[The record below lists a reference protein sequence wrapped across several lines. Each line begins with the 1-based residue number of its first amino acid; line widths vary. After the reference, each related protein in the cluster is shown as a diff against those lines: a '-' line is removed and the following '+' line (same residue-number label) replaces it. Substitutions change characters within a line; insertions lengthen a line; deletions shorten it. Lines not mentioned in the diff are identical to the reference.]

1 MRSVIVLSGTIRNDA
16 AFLAFIDQADDILA
30 ADGGVR
36 HLRRLSRYPHLLIG
50 DLDSIDASDLAWIR
64 RQNIPIEQYPVR
76 KNETDSELA
85 IKTAIQRN
93 VTGSSQE
100 IILVGAFGS
109 RLDHT
114 WGTQLVAAGLSK
126 PNRIF
131 LLTDGVTRVY
141 TLTGGQSLEL
151 DADDLGSGPWVVS
164 TISVANISRGL
175 SYTGLDYPLSK
186 GVLHRSK
193 TLGISNHFSASGRA
207 TLSLEQGSVLVI
219 ITPET

>member
-16 AFLAFIDQADDILA
+16 VFLDWLDKADDILA
-30 ADGGVR
+30 ADGGMR
-36 HLRRLSRYPHLLIG
+36 HLRRLSRCPHLLIG
-50 DLDSIDASDLAWIR
+50 DLDSIGASDLAWVKE
-64 RQNIPIEQYPVR
+64 QNIPIEQYPIR

-85 IKTAIQRN
+85 IRTAIQRN

-100 IILVGAFGS
+100 IILIGAFGS

-126 PNRIF
+126 PKRTF
-131 LLTDGVTRVY
+131 LLTDGVTCVY
-141 TLTGGQSLEL
+141 TLAGGQTLEL
-151 DADDLGSGPWVVS
+151 DAHDMGSGPWVVS
-164 TISVANISRGL
+164 TISITHISRGL
-175 SYTGLDYPLSK
+175 SYTGLDYPLRK
-186 GVLHRSK
+186 AVLYRSK
-193 TLGISNHFSASGRA
+193 TLGISNHFSGSGRA